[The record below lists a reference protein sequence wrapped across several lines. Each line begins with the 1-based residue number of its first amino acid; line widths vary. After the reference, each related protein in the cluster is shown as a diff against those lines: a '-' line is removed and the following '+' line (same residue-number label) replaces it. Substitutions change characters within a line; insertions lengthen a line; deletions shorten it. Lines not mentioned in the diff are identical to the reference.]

1 MNRRAESLRQL
12 KDYRIEIDEASR
24 KIQDYRIEIEK
35 LEAERK
41 VLIDKLYQERS
52 IR

>member
-1 MNRRAESLRQL
+1 MIVEGHR
-12 KDYRIEIDEASR
+12 KDYRLEIDEASR